1 MEAKTKHLGVSFFV
15 GFMVAAISI
24 TALQP
29 ARAEV
34 DAVSAVKDANKESYD
49 VLHDVGECLRHSV
62 GKIDY
67 VKAQLHENNTRLS
80 F

>member
-1 MEAKTKHLGVSFFV
+1 METKYKHIGISFFA
-15 GFMVAAISI
+15 GFMVAAFSLI
-24 TALQP
+24 ALHP

-49 VLHDVGECLRHSV
+49 VLHDVGECLRQSV

-67 VKAQLHENNTRLS
+67 VKAQLHENNVKLS